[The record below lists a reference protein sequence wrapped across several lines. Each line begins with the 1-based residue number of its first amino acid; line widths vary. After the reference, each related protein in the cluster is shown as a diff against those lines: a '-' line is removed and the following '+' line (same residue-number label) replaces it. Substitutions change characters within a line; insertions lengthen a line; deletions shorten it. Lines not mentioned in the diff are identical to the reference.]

1 VRPEGAYHLWRTV
14 LPRESSKFFC
24 RRQSREMRFSGIC
37 PDINESKFIWRYS
50 FMASTIVLTMVNLE
64 GDDLIDRLSKGR
76 IDPCNMKRLSKELT
90 QLLVAG
96 LSAMN
101 DV

>member
-1 VRPEGAYHLWRTV
+1 
-14 LPRESSKFFC
+14 
-24 RRQSREMRFSGIC
+24 
-37 PDINESKFIWRYS
+37 
-50 FMASTIVLTMVNLE
+50 MASTIVLTMVNLE